1 MNCQMA
7 IELSGPFA
15 FTSPTIDSVVTKTSP
30 GVYLL
35 GYTSGTT
42 FMVQRVGRSDVNLNA
57 RLKSAEYAGKFH
69 QFKALYY
76 PTADAAYHAECELFH
91 AYGGN
96 NNPNHPAR
104 PTGKNHRC
112 NHCNIF

>member
-1 MNCQMA
+1 MA
-7 IELSGPFA
+7 IQLSGPFA
-15 FTSPTIDSVVTKTSP
+15 FNPSTVDAVVNKTSP

-35 GYTSGTT
+35 GYTSGST
-42 FMVQRVGRSDVNLNA
+42 FWVERVGRSDSDLNA
-57 RLKSAEYAGKFH
+57 RLKSAEYAGKYI

-76 PTADAAYHAECELFH
+76 PTADAAYHAECELWH
-91 AYGGN
+91 LYGRN

-104 PTGKNHRC
+104 PTGKNHKC